1 MTDCTN
7 SKVELFEARFEHM
20 LDMLVRDI
28 LNVFEFEAINRIT
41 LENVNMF
48 ICNFITESYYVHEYI
63 IDAFTPYDLKSYCNK
78 YDINLQ
84 EASKLVYIKDPDK
97 ITLLK
102 DGILKYIL
110 QGMETAYG
118 KNSIYRY

>member
-1 MTDCTN
+1 MTSYIN
-7 SKVELFEARFEHM
+7 SKTEQFDKAFEHM
-20 LDMLVRDI
+20 LSVLVRDI
-28 LNVFEFEAINRIT
+28 LNVFEYDAINRVT

-48 ICNFITESYYVHEYI
+48 ICKFITESYYVHEYI
-63 IDAFTPYDLKSYCNK
+63 IEEFSPYDLKMYCK
-78 YDINLQ
+78 EHDIDLN
-84 EASKLVYIKDPDK
+84 EANKLVYIKDGK

-118 KNSIYRY
+118 KNSIYRD

>member
-7 SKVELFEARFEHM
+7 SKTEQFGKTFEHM
-20 LDMLVRDI
+20 LAMLVRDI

-48 ICNFITESYYVHEYI
+48 ICKFITESYYVHEYI
-63 IDAFTPYDLKSYCNK
+63 IDSFTPYDLKSYCK
-78 YDINLQ
+78 EHDIDLK
-84 EASKLVYIKDPDK
+84 EASKLVYIKDGK

-102 DGILKYIL
+102 DGILKFIL

-118 KNSIYRY
+118 KNSIYRN